1 MVQNIH
7 TKRQSLNFI
16 LLVYYIIW
24 CLKLWQECW
33 VGNCRVTWPPCYTTS
48 TVHAMIHV
56 GILKMMRET
65 RRFQIWVDPHPI
77 IVLIFSFLQLWSLP
91 STGSYVLTS
100 SLLEISMSP
109 LCSTPMFLFYQN
121 KSWSVESAVKS
132 PGWIS
137 WDFNFLVM
145 NFYIASKPISLVMLY
160 IYIYTLCLYIRAD
173 TFFLVNH
180 VCNWNQEYKTWLSET
195 FHQVSFTFFW
205 ISQ

>member
-33 VGNCRVTWPPCYTTS
+33 VGNCRVTWPSCYTAA

-56 GILKMMRET
+56 CILKMMRET
-65 RRFQIWVDPHPI
+65 RRFQIWVDTHPI
-77 IVLIFSFLQLWSLP
+77 IVLFFLFLQLWSLP

-109 LCSTPMFLFYQN
+109 LCSTPMFLFYQH
-121 KSWSVESAVKS
+121 KSWSIESAVKS
-132 PGWIS
+132 RGWIS
-137 WDFNFLVM
+137 WHFICLVM
-145 NFYIASKPISLVMLY
+145 NLYIASNPFALVMLY
-160 IYIYTLCLYIRAD
+160 IYICVVCICKSKHC
-173 TFFLVNH
+173 FF
-180 VCNWNQEYKTWLSET
+180 
-195 FHQVSFTFFW
+195 F
-205 ISQ
+205 